1 MSKTLRLTER
11 AVQNL
16 KSSGKDEIYWDSV
29 VSGFGVRAK
38 PTGAKSYIV
47 YFRIGEGRSG
57 KQKKITL
64 GSCSKLKL
72 ETARRAARDLVS
84 KVALGI
90 DPTTK
95 KEVPKEPPEKNQI
108 TVAELC
114 ETWLDDE
121 GKRSRMR
128 GARFGELRD
137 PKNIDLDRGRI
148 KRHINPLIGN
158 KLVVKLTPKDVRK
171 MRDDIADGKT
181 ACTVKTKKHGLARVK
196 GGDGTAAR
204 TVRIL
209 STILSYAVR
218 EEIIDK
224 NPASGAASSPQHFR
238 ERFLSQDEID
248 RLYLS
253 LRDEEHEFGHKHG
266 ITIIRLL
273 LLTGCRKSE
282 IEKLKWSE
290 LDLQRGFFYFRKS
303 KTGAKVIPMAM
314 EVRNIL
320 AHYLRVSD
328 SDYVFPA
335 SRTRLSNKEVDQPY
349 VGTPG
354 IWIKVRK
361 RADLHG
367 VRLHDLR
374 HTFASVAA
382 DRGLNLPMIGAL
394 LGHSQP
400 STTARYAHLANES
413 LQKASA
419 MVSNALSEKPLEA
432 SGGPNPS
439 NKKAADKSNDH
450 KIIAF
455 NGLIRSGNSLG

>member
-1 MSKTLRLTER
+1 MPKTLRLTER
-11 AVQNL
+11 IVQSL
-16 KSSGKDEIYWDSV
+16 EASKKDKTYWDSAV
-29 VSGFGVRAK
+29 PGFGVRVK
-38 PTGAKSYIV
+38 PTGSKSYIV
-47 YFRIGEGRSG
+47 YFRIGAGRRG
-57 KQKKITL
+57 KQKKVTI
-64 GSCSKLKL
+64 GACSKLKL
-72 ETARRAARDLVS
+72 EAARVAAKDMIS

-90 DPTTK
+90 DLTPQKEEK
-95 KEVPKEPPEKNQI
+95 KDDLIVNDI
-108 TVAELC
+108 TVSELC
-114 ETWLDDE
+114 AEWLDDE

-137 PKNIDLDRGRI
+137 PKNVALDKGRI
-148 KRHINPLIGN
+148 ERHINPLIGN
-158 KLVVKLTPKDVRK
+158 KLVTELTAKNVRK
-171 MRDDIADGKT
+171 MRDDIAEGKT
-181 ACTVKTKKHGLARVK
+181 ACVVKTKKHGLARVK
-196 GGDGTAAR
+196 GGDGTASR

-224 NPASGAASSPQHFR
+224 NPASGAASSPQNFR
-238 ERFLSQDEID
+238 ERFLSQTEID
-248 RLYLS
+248 RLYAS
-253 LRDEEHEFGHKHG
+253 LRREEEEFGHKHG
-266 ITIIRLL
+266 ISIIRLL

-282 IEKLKWSE
+282 IEGLKWSE

-303 KTGAKVIPMAM
+303 KTGAKVIPMAA
-314 EVRNIL
+314 EARDIL
-320 AHYLRVSD
+320 ANYIRTSG

-335 SRTRLSNKEVDQPY
+335 SQTRLSNKGLDKPY
-349 VGTPG
+349 VGTPR
-354 IWIKVRK
+354 IWTKVRK

-419 MVSNALSEKPLEA
+419 LVSSALSE
-432 SGGPNPS
+432 N
-439 NKKAADKSNDH
+439 AAEKNNEQ
-450 KIIAF
+450 KVVEF
-455 NGLIRSGNSLG
+455 NGLMRSGNSVG